1 MVIGRG
7 TSITE
12 RARFKLQNLQFSVL
26 TGHIFLMGNTE
37 LKSLCFTRRLMLPPK
52 HRWTFFITVVRE
64 NLANYHESP
73 RISVNSCPIRAAFGI
88 FSTNSWSFL

>member
-26 TGHIFLMGNTE
+26 TGHIFF
-37 LKSLCFTRRLMLPPK
+37 KWVIQS
-52 HRWTFFITVVRE
+52 
-64 NLANYHESP
+64 
-73 RISVNSCPIRAAFGI
+73 
-88 FSTNSWSFL
+88 

>member
-26 TGHIFLMGNTE
+26 TGHIFFLMGNTE

-52 HRWTFFITVVRE
+52 HRWTFFITGVRE
-64 NLANYHESP
+64 KLANNH
-73 RISVNSCPIRAAFGI
+73 
-88 FSTNSWSFL
+88 

>member
-26 TGHIFLMGNTE
+26 TGHIFFKMGNTE
-37 LKSLCFTRRLMLPPK
+37 LKSLCFTRRLMLIDIC
-52 HRWTFFITVVRE
+52 FMG
-64 NLANYHESP
+64 
-73 RISVNSCPIRAAFGI
+73 IS
-88 FSTNSWSFL
+88 